1 MRFYFNK
8 LASIFF
14 FTLLTFTAFSQDKT
28 ITYLYDPSY
37 KIADREF
44 ELYHTHARLHILPYD
59 TLVKGEVEFEI
70 KVLRENIDSL
80 VFEVPELVVSSVK
93 IDGREATFHN
103 RGNIIIINASADMTW
118 QSLHKVLFIYTAKP
132 SQGLYF
138 VGWND
143 AQQIKRKQIWAH
155 RPQHWLPYTPA
166 IHTIDMEVTV
176 PGGLKVFSNGE
187 RKEIITNKDDT
198 KTWVYAMNHP
208 HPFFSTCLIIG
219 DYEYKS
225 LETKRGL
232 PLELWYY
239 PEWEDHF
246 EPTYRYQTAMFDFF
260 EDEFD
265 FAYPWEVYRQAPVID
280 YMYGAM
286 ETTTATIFGDFLMV
300 DERAYFGRNYVN
312 VNAHE
317 LAHQWFGN
325 YISHLK
331 HKDVWLTESFATYWA
346 KMFEKHQ
353 FGEDHYQTIRNTELL
368 DALEGSAKNNY
379 SVGHSWG
386 GRERIY
392 QKGSLVMDMLRG
404 IMGDREFKAVMKYYL
419 ENHPYQTAETNDLLQ
434 AIRKVTGRS
443 MEWFFEEWI
452 YRSGEPEY
460 KIAYEQLPGEVRLEV
475 AQIHKQDE
483 ITGLFTMPV
492 DIEVYFMDGSKILME
507 TRIDKEFQQLSI
519 NNPENKKVAFLLFD
533 PNRKIIKTVKFERSL
548 DELKAQAQL
557 AENMIDRYDAL
568 FAMRDFAVE
577 TKTDALFEIYNQ
589 ETFYLTKTEIIFQIS
604 DAWENEK
611 VKALIVGAIG
621 DKDDKI
627 RLAALQAFPVIPEA
641 FQLEF
646 EKLLYDKSYINV
658 ELALENLCY
667 SFPQKYGSYLDRTV
681 DETGW
686 RGKNIRMKWLEIAI
700 GRGGIAYIPELKNYT
715 SESYEY
721 ETRINA
727 MHVLQR
733 LNIFDAQVADNILS
747 GLFHWNRKIRN
758 ASRGVLSSFAG
769 QNAYKAIIINAIAEG
784 NFTEA
789 QIKNMDQWFLD

>member
-1 MRFYFNK
+1 MRFKFFK

-14 FTLLTFTAFSQDKT
+14 FSLLSIPTYSQDKT
-28 ITYLYDPSY
+28 LTYLYDPSY
-37 KIADREF
+37 QLADREF
-44 ELYHTHARLHILPYD
+44 ELYHTHARLSILPYD
-59 TLVKGEVEFEI
+59 TLVKGEVEFQI
-70 KVLRENIDSL
+70 KSLRQHIDSL
-80 VFEVPELVVSSVK
+80 VFEVPDLVVSRIE
-93 IDGREATFHN
+93 IDGKETRFKYHEN
-103 RGNIIIINASADMTW
+103 NIIIDASEEMTW
-118 QSLHKVLFIYTAKP
+118 QSQHRVLFIYTTKP
-132 SQGLYF
+132 SQGLHF

-143 AQQIKRKQIWAH
+143 PRQIKRKQIWAH
-155 RPQHWLPYTPA
+155 RPQHWLPYTRA

-176 PGGLKVFSNGE
+176 PGNLKVFSNGV
-187 RKEIITNKDDT
+187 RKEIITNKDDS

-208 HPFFSTCLIIG
+208 HPFFSTCLVIG

-331 HKDVWLTESFATYWA
+331 DKDVWLTESFATYWA

-353 FGEDHYQTIRNTELL
+353 FGEDHYQAIRNTELL
-368 DALEGSAKNNY
+368 DALAGTAKNNY
-379 SVGHSWG
+379 SVGHSRG

-392 QKGSLVMDMLRG
+392 QKGSLVMDMLRD

-419 ENHPYQTAETNDLLQ
+419 ENYPYQTAETNDLLQ

-475 AQIHKQDE
+475 AQFHKQDE

-492 DIEVYFMDGSKILME
+492 DIEVYYEDGSKIQ
-507 TRIDKEFQQLSI
+507 RQSWIDKAFQQINI
-519 NNPENKKVAFLLFD
+519 NNPDNKKVAFLIFD
-533 PNRKIIKTVKFERSL
+533 PNRKIIKTIKFERSL
-548 DELKAQAQL
+548 DELIAQARL

-568 FAMRDFAVE
+568 LALRVFPVE
-577 TKTDALFEIYNQ
+577 KKTDALVEIYNQ
-589 ETFYLTKTEIIFQIS
+589 ETFYLTKAEVIFQVS
-604 DAWENEK
+604 ENWENEK
-611 VKALIVGAIG
+611 VQDLIVRAIK
-621 DKDDKI
+621 DKDHKV
-627 RLAALQAFPVIPEA
+627 RLAALQALPIIPEI
-641 FQLEF
+641 FQEDF
-646 EKLLYDKSYINV
+646 EQLLYDKSYINV
-658 ELALENLCY
+658 ELVLENLCN
-667 SFPQKYGSYLDRTV
+667 SFPGRYGSYLDRTM
-681 DETGW
+681 DEMGW
-686 RGKNIRMKWLEIAI
+686 RGKNIRMKWIEIAI

-715 SESYEY
+715 SESYEF

-727 MHVLQR
+727 MQVLQR
-733 LNIFDAQVADNILS
+733 SNIFDVQVADNILS

-758 ASRGVLSSFAG
+758 ASREALIYFAS

-789 QIKNMDQWFLD
+789 QIINMDRWFLD